1 MIEFEKP
8 NIKCLEIDNE
18 TNYAKFEYIVKTSKI
33 VNETDLNSLEKDYD
47 LILYTCYPNKEL
59 YGNKRLIIYA
69 KLDKTKWVG
78 ES

>member
-1 MIEFEKP
+1 MNKIMLVIEV
-8 NIKCLEIDNE
+8 DNLLYD
-18 TNYAKFEYIVKTSKI
+18 TADTVRQI
-33 VNETDLNSLEKDYD
+33 LNGRLEKDYD
-47 LILYTCYPNKEL
+47 LIMYTCYPNKEL